1 MTPTRDHRDDRDA
14 SPSGSAGASGED
26 ARPVSD
32 AALQAAGGLDAPVI
46 AALQNDV
53 FPAER
58 WSESDVASLI
68 EGPGA
73 IAFLATGR
81 DYGEVMPL
89 AFALA
94 RQAADEAEILTI
106 GVLAD
111 VRGKGLGR
119 RLVEAVADKARA
131 RGARRLHL
139 EVAARNTAARDLY
152 ANLQFAEVG
161 RRENYYDDRGDGPD
175 DAVLLARDL
184 R

>member
-1 MTPTRDHRDDRDA
+1 MTPPSDDPNQDRPENPA
-14 SPSGSAGASGED
+14 RSED
-26 ARPVSD
+26 TERELSD
-32 AALQAAGGLDAPVI
+32 AAIQPAGGLDAPLI

-53 FPAER
+53 FPNER

-81 DYGEVMPL
+81 DFGEVMPL
-89 AFALA
+89 AFVLA
-94 RQAADEAEILTI
+94 RRAADEAEILTL

-131 RGARRLHL
+131 QGARRLHL
-139 EVAARNTAARDLY
+139 EVAARNAVARDLY
-152 ANLQFAEVG
+152 ANLKFVEVG
-161 RRENYYDDRGDGPD
+161 RREAYYDDRGDGPD

>member
-1 MTPTRDHRDDRDA
+1 MTPPTDARDSGRPEDTPDDT
-14 SPSGSAGASGED
+14 G
-26 ARPVSD
+26 RPVSD
-32 AALQAAGGLDAPVI
+32 AAIQPAGGLDAPVI

-53 FPAER
+53 FPNER

-68 EGPGA
+68 AGPGA

-81 DYGEVMPL
+81 DFGEVMPL
-89 AFALA
+89 AFVLA
-94 RQAADEAEILTI
+94 RIAADEAEILTL
-106 GVLAD
+106 GVLQD

-131 RGARRLHL
+131 QGAQRLHL
-139 EVAARNTAARDLY
+139 EVAARNAPARDLY
-152 ANLQFAEVG
+152 ANLQFTEAG

-175 DAVLLARDL
+175 DAVLLTRAL

>member
-1 MTPTRDHRDDRDA
+1 MTAPSDDRETG
-14 SPSGSAGASGED
+14 GSQD
-26 ARPVSD
+26 TDRPVSD
-32 AALQAAGGLDAPVI
+32 AAIQPAGGLDAPVI

-53 FPAER
+53 FPRER
-58 WSESDVASLI
+58 WSETDVANLI

-81 DYGEVMPL
+81 DYGEIMPL
-89 AFALA
+89 AFVLA
-94 RQAADEAEILTI
+94 RIAADEAEILTL
-106 GVLAD
+106 GVLED

-131 RGARRLHL
+131 QGARRLHL

-152 ANLQFAEVG
+152 ANLRFAEVG
-161 RRENYYDDRGDGPD
+161 RREQYYDDRGAGPD
-175 DAVLLARDL
+175 DAILLARDL

>member
-1 MTPTRDHRDDRDA
+1 MTPSSDDRQGGGA
-14 SPSGSAGASGED
+14 TATGPESAPES
-26 ARPVSD
+26 SD
-32 AALQAAGGLDAPVI
+32 AAIHPAGGLDAPVI

-53 FPAER
+53 FPAEP
-58 WSESDVASLI
+58 WSETDVARLI

-73 IAFLATGR
+73 IAFLASGR

-94 RQAADEAEILTI
+94 RVAADEAEILTI

-111 VRGKGLGR
+111 VRGKGVGR

-139 EVAARNTAARDLY
+139 EVAARNTGARALY
-152 ANLQFAEVG
+152 ADLEFDEVG

-175 DAVLLARDL
+175 DAILLARDL